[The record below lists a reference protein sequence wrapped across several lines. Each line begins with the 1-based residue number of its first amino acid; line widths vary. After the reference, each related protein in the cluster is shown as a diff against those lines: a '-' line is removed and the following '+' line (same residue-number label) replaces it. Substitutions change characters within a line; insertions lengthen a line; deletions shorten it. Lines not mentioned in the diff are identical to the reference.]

1 MNSMSPST
9 LYLFFFLLVAK
20 CQGDCLPT
28 TPTIAESLKE
38 ELDDGLLIAR
48 LTFTQ
53 AEVVKE
59 EEEIA
64 PTEELVIVGDNG
76 EPEDVFPLSV
86 CQGDCD
92 DDDECIGDLQC
103 FNRDDLEE
111 VAGCIGDGESGR
123 DYCSPPDSEEEEPT
137 TKMISTNPC
146 SFEVYQGGEYIFTDQ
161 VQAFTIQ
168 EIFHDGSSS
177 NLTVGD
183 TIPLLYSTDTGY
195 REFFL
200 ASPLNNGEDG
210 FLGVVKLV
218 SSCYINEEYKYP
230 YPIQEAASIQPYEM
244 NECNFN
250 LNVPWSSVTDEEQV
264 LLQAIKEE
272 NSDVEVVCSPLASVF
287 QGQALQSKF
296 MNTTMSSDGDMTTWN
311 DSDIYINGE
320 GDEVVGTQSG
330 NCTLQLDVSGTDGEW
345 ECRIELI
352 FPTGGITLTGPSS
365 FDTSSKLPVVSGFG
379 CYDYYDKSVYNGTD
393 KSDFILQSPVGRGF
407 KYELN
412 GPGSS
417 TAKDDPTEATE
428 RSSGSS
434 MRRALCVCMIQI
446 VISVN
451 FGRVKDIFHV

>member
-1 MNSMSPST
+1 MFLST
-9 LYLFFFLLVAK
+9 LYLFFLVAK
-20 CQGDCLPT
+20 CLGDCLPT
-28 TPTIAESLKE
+28 TPSIAESLKE

-53 AEVVKE
+53 AEVIE

-64 PTEELVIVGDNG
+64 PTEELVIVGDDG
-76 EPEDVFPLSV
+76 EPEDVFPLSI

-92 DDDECIGDLQC
+92 DDDECADDLQC

-123 DYCSPPDSEEEEPT
+123 DYCYIPPPIEEEPT

-146 SFEVYQGGEYIFTDQ
+146 SFEIYQGGEYIFTDQ

-177 NLTVGD
+177 NLKVGD
-183 TIPLLYSTDTGY
+183 EIPLLYSTDTGY

-200 ASPLNNGEDG
+200 ASPLNSGEDG
-210 FLGVVKLV
+210 FLAVVTLV
-218 SSCYINEEYKYP
+218 SSCYINEQLEYP
-230 YPIQEAASIQPYEM
+230 YPIQEVASIQPYEM

-250 LNVPWSSVTDEEQV
+250 LNVPWSSVTEEEQV
-264 LLQAIKEE
+264 LLRAIKEDT
-272 NSDVEVVCSPLASVF
+272 DVKVVCSPLASVF

-296 MNTTMSSDGDMTTWN
+296 MNTTISPNGDMTTWN
-311 DSDIYINGE
+311 DADIYINGE

-330 NCTLQLDVSGTDGEW
+330 NCTLQQDTNEW
-345 ECRIELI
+345 ECTIELI
-352 FPTGGITLTGPSS
+352 LPSGGLTFAGPSS
-365 FDTSSKLPVVSGFG
+365 FDTLSELPIVSGFS
-379 CYDYYDKSVYNGTD
+379 CYDYYDKAEYNGTAD
-393 KSDFILQSPVGRGF
+393 INDFILQSPVGRGF

-412 GPGSS
+412 GSGSS
-417 TAKDDPTEATE
+417 TATVDPTETTE

-434 MRRALCVCMIQI
+434 MRRTFCACLVQI
-446 VISVN
+446 VIYI
-451 FGRVKDIFHV
+451 GIWWWCE